1 MRTKLVLGAAILAAG
16 LASSVAQ
23 NVYSLNVVGYYNVTA
38 AASGFTLMANQLN
51 NGTNGLN
58 QVLPNPADGA
68 QVLKFANNS
77 YNTDI
82 AVGGAW
88 YDANSG
94 DPTAT
99 RVSPGEGFFFYN
111 PGAVTPITFV
121 GEVPQGALS
130 VTLNPNFTLVGN
142 PYPAVLNL
150 AANSFP
156 QADGMQYLSFA
167 NNAYTA
173 DISIGG
179 SWFDANSG
187 DPATVAPGV
196 GQGYFIYN
204 PGGVTPWNLNFTV
217 Q

>member
-16 LASSVAQ
+16 LATSVAQ

-51 NGTNGLN
+51 TGTNGLN
-58 QVLPNPADGA
+58 QVLPNATDSS

-77 YNTDI
+77 YNVDI
-82 AVGGAW
+82 AIGGAW
-88 YDANSG
+88 YDNNSG
-94 DPTAT
+94 DPTTT

-111 PGAVTPITFV
+111 PGASTPITFV
-121 GEVPQGALS
+121 GEVPQGALQ
-130 VTLNPNFTLVGN
+130 VTLQPNFTLVGN
-142 PYPAVLNL
+142 PVPMTLNL
-150 AANSFP
+150 AGNSFP
-156 QADGMQYLSFA
+156 QSDGMQFLSFA
-167 NNAYTA
+167 NNAYTI
-173 DISIGG
+173 DVSIGG
-179 SWFDANSG
+179 SWFDNNSG
-187 DPATVAPGV
+187 DPVTVAPVV